1 MLLLLLLAAAAVAV
15 GAIPRERPEQHGCR
29 TRETWPGGR
38 PRLGREQLGTMQKCG
53 WGKLLVCLLLLLLLL
68 LAAAAAVAVAVVF
81 VCPSHPCGFLVLRPL
96 AGQPTI
102 AFAVS
107 SPLRPLRPS
116 TFALGITRRFPG
128 CRSRQPSFLDLPPR
142 LRRAVAPAAPARWP
156 QPLRA
161 IPEPTL
167 AHRRDAA
174 STTGARGQRPARVV
188 RTTVAGR
195 CPRALG
201 PATGHPATLG
211 GTWANMVTDAA
222 ARRQRPYSVHTDFAE
237 HM

>member
-1 MLLLLLLAAAAVAV
+1 LLLLLLLAAAAVAV

-53 WGKLLVCLLLLLLLL
+53 WGKLLVCLLLLLLL

-128 CRSRQPSFLDLPPR
+128 CRSRQAVVSRLAAASAPR
-142 LRRAVAPAAPARWP
+142 GRPRGTRAVAPTTPCHPRANPCPSARRREHHGGSRTAPGQSCPDNRG
-156 QPLRA
+156 RA
-161 IPEPTL
+161 LSSSAGASHGAPCNTWGDLGEYGNGCCS
-167 AHRRDAA
+167 
-174 STTGARGQRPARVV
+174 STTAPVQRA
-188 RTTVAGR
+188 
-195 CPRALG
+195 
-201 PATGHPATLG
+201 H
-211 GTWANMVTDAA
+211 
-222 ARRQRPYSVHTDFAE
+222 
-237 HM
+237 